1 MLILTEKP
9 NVASDFAQTFG
20 AQKFQDFYKTDNLT
34 ITYCVGHL
42 FELAPPEYYNPD
54 FKTWKIEDLPI
65 VPGKFSYLKTTAAA
79 KHTDEVL
86 KLLREASARNEKI
99 IIATDADRE
108 GELIARIVLEQA
120 DITDIS
126 NCFRFWESQALT
138 PKVIKKGLE
147 NAKPLSNYNE
157 LSNQAHARQRA
168 DWLIG
173 MNLSRFVSIGNPTVF
188 SVGRVQ
194 TAVLCEIAR
203 RNYEVKTFVPVPYNE
218 LEAVIKDKNGNQI
231 KAYLLNPEN
240 RKTSFPLGNEF
251 LEKAKTICDGKMI
264 EESNSK
270 TAQKTQKPEKL
281 LNINALQKSAYK
293 LYGYSPE
300 KTLEIAQRLY
310 EVRKA
315 LSYPRTPSRV
325 MGDENV
331 ELFREKFNLLK
342 NDFKEISGFCNENLI
357 RKENRHIFNSS
368 ELEAHHALIPLRKLP
383 SDATKEEQNVFG
395 IVVENFFKVCM
406 DDFIFNEKT
415 IIFECGGFS
424 FKATI
429 KDIVQEGWKKA
440 ERRNITAMGKT
451 DEIQEVKNFDEKNC
465 VITRFSKL
473 EKKTQSPKEYSIDSL
488 LSFMEKPKGEKQ
500 KKLLGLGT
508 PATRAEIIAKL
519 FEKQYVSEENRKL
532 YATKKGFFLLSQLAK
547 DRKLSK
553 IANVNQ
559 TTIWEN
565 ELSENPAL
573 FERHITEYVEDCI
586 KPEIKETFEKESPG
600 VCPLC
605 GSRIFESEKSFYC
618 SSFKTTGCKFSIWKK
633 SSGTTFTFEDAKLLL
648 SGKGTK
654 TKSCK
659 SKEGKS
665 YKAAF
670 FLNGKNELERKF
682 AQTKQKHF
690 GGKK

>member
-9 NVASDFAQTFG
+9 NVANDFAQTFG
-20 AQKFQDFYKTDNLT
+20 AQKFQDFYKAENLT

-65 VPGKFSYLKTTAAA
+65 VPKKFYYLKTTAAA
-79 KHTDEVL
+79 KHTNEVL
-86 KLLREASARNEKI
+86 KLLREAAARNEKI
-99 IIATDADRE
+99 VIATDADRE

-120 DITDIS
+120 VITDIS
-126 NCFRFWESQALT
+126 SCFRFWESQALT
-138 PKVIKKGLE
+138 PEVIKKGLE
-147 NAKPLSNYNE
+147 NAKPLSCYNS
-157 LSNQAHARQRA
+157 LSEQAHARQKA

-173 MNLSRFVSIGNPTVF
+173 MNLSRFISIGNPTVF

-203 RNYEVKTFVPVPYNE
+203 RNHEVKTFVPVPYNE
-218 LEAVIKDKNGNQI
+218 LEAVIQDKNGNQI
-231 KAYLLNPEN
+231 RAYLLNPEN
-240 RKTSFPLGNEF
+240 QKTSFSLKNEF
-251 LEKAKTICDGKMI
+251 LEKAKSICDGKMI
-264 EESNSK
+264 EKSESK

-281 LNINALQKSAYK
+281 PNINALQKSAYK

-300 KTLEIAQRLY
+300 KTLAIAQRLY
-310 EVRKA
+310 EVHKA

-325 MGDENV
+325 MGNENV
-331 ELFREKFNLLK
+331 GLFREKFTLLK
-342 NDFKEISGFCNENLI
+342 DEFKEISGFCDENLI
-357 RKENRHIFNSS
+357 TKENRHIFNSK

-383 SDATKEEQNVFG
+383 PDATKEEQNVFN

-424 FKATI
+424 FKSAI
-429 KDIVQEGWKKA
+429 KDIVQEGWKKS
-440 ERRNITAMGKT
+440 ERRNVTAMYKT
-451 DEIQEVKNFDEKNC
+451 DEIQETKNFDEKNC
-465 VITRFSKL
+465 TITKLSKL

-500 KKLLGLGT
+500 EKLLGLGT
-508 PATRAEIIAKL
+508 PATRADIIAKL
-519 FEKQYVSEENRKL
+519 FEKKYVSEENKKL

-547 DRKLSK
+547 DRELSK

-573 FERHITEYVEDCI
+573 FKKHITEYVENCI

-605 GSRIFESEKSFYC
+605 GSKIFEGEKSFYC
-618 SSFKTTGCKFSIWKK
+618 SSFKATGCRFSIWKETC
-633 SSGTTFTFEDAKLLL
+633 GTSFTFEDAKLLL
-648 SGKGTK
+648 EGKVSK
-654 TKSCK
+654 TKNCK
-659 SKEGKS
+659 NKEGKT
-665 YKAAF
+665 YKATF
-670 FLNGKNELERKF
+670 FLNSKNELERKF
-682 AQTKQKHF
+682 AQSKQKYF